1 MVLLQ
6 EGIGP
11 LRGGRAWSTTPTGHE
26 RTIDA
31 LLGSGGVLALDLN

>member
-6 EGIGP
+6 EGTWP
-11 LRGGRAWSTTPTGHE
+11 LRGGRAWSTTATGHE

-31 LLGSGGVLALDLN
+31 LLGSGGFLALNLN